1 MIIHRL
7 LRAGAV
13 LALLGASGGACA
25 LQAQESNSPYSYHFK
40 VRYGIVAGDLQK
52 KHDDNKLMGFGAEFR
67 YDMPAIG
74 GALSGELA
82 FEIVDGRHHD
92 VIPWGD
98 PNMTLNMVPRWSV
111 DDRMEYGQGFAFR
124 LAYSSPL
131 PAFGPSPLNDIIM
144 KMEWF
149 AGLGIDRYK
158 VRHEAA
164 WALRNSTGMTNPAT
178 QPPYYVGGFGS
189 FDYEGA
195 DVVIGAF
202 AGLRYRFRKEL
213 ACEFTMRNLG
223 MKSWDFTPGAYSGK
237 EEGAL
242 NVGTARGW
250 SFEFALSMKL

>member
-1 MIIHRL
+1 MRVHGTF
-7 LRAGAV
+7 RAGAAV
-13 LALLGASGGACA
+13 ALLGAFGALRAQGGD
-25 LQAQESNSPYSYHFK
+25 SPYSTHFK

-52 KHDDNKLMGFGAEFR
+52 KHYDNKLIGFGAELR
-67 YDMPAIG
+67 YDMPAIN
-74 GALSGELA
+74 GAVSGELA

-98 PNMTLNMVPRWSV
+98 PNMTLNMVKRWSV

-124 LAYSSPL
+124 LAYSSAL
-131 PAFGPSPLNDIIM
+131 PAFGPSGVTNVTND
-144 KMEWF
+144 MEWF
-149 AGLGIDRYK
+149 AGLGIDRHK

-164 WALRNSTGMTNPAT
+164 WTLRNSTSMTNPIN
-178 QPPYYVGGFGS
+178 QPPVYVGGQGS

-195 DVVIGAF
+195 DVAIGAF
-202 AGLRYRFRKEL
+202 AGLRYRIRKEL
-213 ACEFTMRNLG
+213 GCEFTVRNLG

-237 EEGAL
+237 DEGIL